1 MRHFAVEHQEDGKLG
16 IAGSGFAKE
25 VDGLL
30 NESGGKVRDGRIDG
44 GHKVKGRG
52 VERSRF
58 TCWCEPVVFFPKVQS
73 TRRKAILASLRMLA
87 SPSANDTASKMR

>member
-1 MRHFAVEHQEDGKLG
+1 M
-16 IAGSGFAKE
+16 
-25 VDGLL
+25 
-30 NESGGKVRDGRIDG
+30 
-44 GHKVKGRG
+44 KGTG

-58 TCWCEPVVFFPKVQS
+58 TCWCEPVVFFPSVQS